1 MKAILPDSSGL
12 SPSNTSAPSVPPAEL
27 AEARLGDPLNPDRT
41 MSFAYARHIDESES
55 FPSDAIHALYDHGF
69 HRYFVPTELGG
80 SFRSF
85 AELGELIRVL
95 SRRDLTCAVAF
106 STLFWSFLTWMEGSD
121 EQKSF
126 LADFILRQEGAMCLA
141 YSEKDHGSDLLAGD
155 TVAKSGPDGFR
166 VSGEKWPI
174 NRATIS
180 GVCYLL
186 ATTNAS
192 AGPRGLSLFMLDKS
206 RLDKAHFSNLPKA
219 PTHGLRGS
227 DVSGI
232 RFHDCLIPADAIV
245 GRTGMGLEIALKGF
259 QVTRALCAAFS
270 LGAGDT
276 ALRTT
281 LHFASNRK
289 LYHERVVDIPHCAAT
304 LSDAFIDLLIC
315 DCVTASGLRA
325 FHAVPEQMSVW
336 SAAVKYFVPT
346 AIESMMQRLSVV
358 MGARGYMRDE
368 HECGTFQRVLR
379 DASIVSIFDGS
390 TVVNLHALVLQF
402 RQLARRRSG
411 HADHESKL
419 GRIFNLDASVEAFDP
434 GRLSLA
440 SRHGNEALDGFG
452 STLRV
457 IKSRELAHGVRE
469 QDLERIVA
477 FAEQLA
483 LEIEKHQ
490 LQFASAEFE
499 TGHLQPAKAFETA
512 RKYCGLHAA
521 ASCLHTWAR
530 TDRHVSS
537 FFSSG
542 RWLPLAGERIFRNY
556 LGRPEPEWGNP
567 SSLEAVEELKRLDQ
581 EGRMFSIAGLRL
593 GS

>member
-1 MKAILPDSSGL
+1 MTAILLDNSRPP
-12 SPSNTSAPSVPPAEL
+12 PSDTSAPWAVLAEL
-27 AEARLGDPLNPDRT
+27 AEACLGDPLKPDRT
-41 MSFAYARHIDESES
+41 MSFSYARRIDESES
-55 FPSDAIHALYDHGF
+55 FPTDAIHALYEHGF
-69 HRYFVPTELGG
+69 NRYFVPTELGG

-126 LADFILRQEGAMCLA
+126 LADFILRREGAMCLA

-155 TVAKSGPDGFR
+155 AVAKSGPDGFR

-186 ATTNAS
+186 ATTDAS
-192 AGPRGLSLFMLDKS
+192 AGPRGLSLFMVDKS
-206 RLDKAHFSNLPKA
+206 RLDAARFSNLPKA
-219 PTHGLRGS
+219 ATHGLRGS

-232 RFHDCLIPADAIV
+232 RFDDCLLPADALI

-259 QVTRALCAAFS
+259 QVTRALCAPFS

-281 LHFASNRK
+281 LHLASDRK
-289 LYHERVVDIPHCAAT
+289 LYNERVIDIPHCAAT

-325 FHAVPEQMSVW
+325 FHAVPEQISVW

-346 AIESMMQRLSVV
+346 AIESMMQRLSVL

-390 TVVNLHALVLQF
+390 TVVNLHALLLQF

-411 HADHESKL
+411 RADQESKL
-419 GRIFNLDASVEAFDP
+419 AVIFDLDAGVEAFDP
-434 GRLSLA
+434 RRLSLA
-440 SRHGNEALDGFG
+440 SRHGNEALDGFAP
-452 STLRV
+452 TLRL
-457 IKSRELAHGVRE
+457 IKSRELVHTVRE
-469 QDLERIVA
+469 LDLERIVA

-483 LEIEKHQ
+483 HEIEKHQ
-490 LQFASAEFE
+490 LHFASAEFE
-499 TGHLQPAKAFETA
+499 NGHLQSARAFETA

-530 TDRHVSS
+530 TGRHVSR
-537 FFSSG
+537 FFSDG
-542 RWLPLAGERIFRNY
+542 GWLSSAGERIFRNY
-556 LGRPEPEWGNP
+556 LGRPEVEWANP
-567 SSLEAVEELKRLDQ
+567 SSLDALEELKRLDR
-581 EGRMFSIAGLRL
+581 EGRMFSIAGSRL
-593 GS
+593 GA